1 MQQKYCFCR
10 LSSTDVDIICDFL
23 TVCWGLRLEIY
34 GYLAVDLPTRQI
46 VGHGPLPVGDVSYP
60 IVTVDIRDAEEVEA
74 VEPYPDVLDCGAAGT
89 VVRTVGQETHA
100 DVGTLIGRCAELL
113 LFESSMW
120 GTEGQAVGKSQTECH
135 FPTVGT
141 REIVGEMEIDGI
153 SLVCRGGDP
162 LTIVFLSGAHQGECE
177 P

>member
-1 MQQKYCFCR
+1 MQQKYCFFR
-10 LSSTDVDIICDFL
+10 LSSTDVDVIYDFL
-23 TVCWGLRLEIY
+23 TVYWGLRLEIY

-100 DVGTLIGRCAELL
+100 DVGTLIGWRTESL
-113 LFESSMW
+113 LFQSSVRRA
-120 GTEGQAVGKSQTECH
+120 EGQAVGIGQ
-135 FPTVGT
+135 
-141 REIVGEMEIDGI
+141 
-153 SLVCRGGDP
+153 
-162 LTIVFLSGAHQGECE
+162 A
-177 P
+177 